1 MKAEQFAPLS
11 IFYTKGTATR
21 VFTIIN
27 TMGKKKKILKGTLIT
42 LGIIIISL
50 IALVAFS
57 PLIIQTYVNSESGTK
72 TINGI
77 VSDYLD
83 AEIDFNKIN
92 LKVWRNMPN
101 IELELI
107 NSEIISKAIRNDLTD
122 TLAKFDTLR
131 LSVNVVEFLKNDSI
145 IVNEV
150 LLSNPTVKAYTNTSG
165 KSNWEIYE
173 SDTTPDEDTSSFDYK
188 IIVKELLIDNLKASY
203 EDEASKM
210 IAEIDST
217 SISLSGDITS
227 SLLSITTELKAKAK
241 YDDGSS
247 QIEAKILPSTINLS
261 GNLNENDYELATNFG
276 QILADFSD
284 SSSNTRIVV
293 DSTNIFAHALIS
305 DSTYDLNTKI
315 SINLNEYG
323 DSELTFKDIPLNL
336 ELKAKCNSDFN
347 KFEIDTLNLTSNDL
361 FIHAAG
367 MAENMADSSW
377 NTDLALTLDIPHINN
392 VVDMIPESLTSELK
406 KYKISGGINFNGRAK
421 GTYKD
426 DIYPNIDANLTLND
440 VRAFVVEKNAE
451 VKVNLASDICYKSDK
466 QSESYIN
473 ISQLDASV
481 GETYLELKG
490 NAKNILA
497 DPYID
502 AKLKCNLNLDYISN
516 LFPIEDITY
525 KGQVSSDFEA
535 RFSLNNLMKF
545 NLPKIYMLGNINI
558 EKILLRIPSMKFF
571 VFGKNAT
578 ADVGINAMQSK
589 RTGKTHLSNAKI
601 ALDTLRVSYP
611 RTIDATIS
619 RLSLSAN
626 MEEPKNDVPQMRVSG
641 NLKGI
646 QAIVSDT
653 LFVSG
658 KAGRISM
665 SVRQD
670 TTDALI
676 PALKATLNLDSITYY
691 EPTMGAFLDSTRI
704 TLNGRPRV
712 RKFKRVDGKRVE
724 IDQSTRTSINIDSL
738 INLCTGVTDLE
749 TALKKFTFDGKIY
762 AKTARYM
769 SPYFDLRTSA
779 RKLDIT
785 FTDDTLYL
793 NNFMMRVG
801 KSGLRLNGQVENMRR
816 AFLRGRTLSANLSIS
831 SRNLDLNEILY
842 ANYAGEQAKIKD
854 DEAKKAAL
862 SKIEK
867 MKKGNPPMQNIN
879 VNDSVKAHYVD
890 SLRRTYNKRDLS
902 EIYKE
907 RMGKMKSFVEKAYSE
922 ELANSDNDTEEND
935 TASEID
941 YDTVPMSLITIP
953 ENLNCKVNL
962 KLDTIRFAGLKMNE
976 FTSDITIQNSTV
988 SIKDLRTTSN
998 VGDLKLNATYH
1009 CDTTEIAQAG
1019 IDLIGTDVTVE
1030 DLLNAIPMIDS
1041 ILPMLSSFEGKLDC
1055 ELSALTDLDKEMNP
1069 ILPSL
1074 QTACHIKGKNLVLLD
1089 GETFITIAKYL
1100 MFKKKTKNVIDN
1112 MSVEFTI
1119 DKNILS
1125 VYPFSLSMDKYKV
1138 AVSGKMNFD
1147 FKYFFHISV
1156 LEPKGLPIPLGI
1168 NVQSKTPKEKKKDK
1182 KSKDEEQEEEGELVD
1197 ETDDFE
1203 FRIVKPLYKDEKAI
1217 AQTINLANK
1226 TGLGRISMQQTL
1238 RTTIQGIIENY
1249 DKNAKKE

>member
-1 MKAEQFAPLS
+1 MEETEKNP
-11 IFYTKGTATR
+11 KR
-21 VFTIIN
+21 N
-27 TMGKKKKILKGTLIT
+27 KKKILKGTLIT
-42 LGIIIISL
+42 LGCI
-50 IALVAFS
+50 LVTLLLLAAFS

-72 TINGI
+72 TLNGI

-92 LKVWRNMPN
+92 LKFWKNAPN

-107 NSEIISKAIRNDLTD
+107 NSEVISKAINDDLTD
-122 TLAKFDTLR
+122 TLLKFDTLR
-131 LSVNVVEFLKNDSI
+131 LSVNLVEFLENDSI
-145 IVNEV
+145 IVNEI
-150 LLSNPTVKAYTNTSG
+150 LLSNPTIKAYTNADG

-173 SDTTPDEDTSSFDYK
+173 SDTTPDEDTTSFDYK
-188 IIVKELLIDNLKASY
+188 IKVKKLNIENLKASY
-203 EDEASKM
+203 EDESSQMK
-210 IAEIDST
+210 AEVDST
-217 SISLSGDITS
+217 SISLAGDITAE
-227 SLLSITTELKAKAK
+227 LVNLTTELKAKAK

-247 QIEAKILPSTINLS
+247 QINAKITPSTINITGSLTD
-261 GNLNENDYELATNFG
+261 NDYELATNFG
-276 QILADFSD
+276 QIIAEFSD
-284 SSSNTRIVV
+284 SSSLTKIVV
-293 DSTNIFAHALIS
+293 DSTDINAHAIIT

-315 SINLNEYG
+315 CILLDEYG
-323 DSELTFKDIPLNL
+323 DSELTFKDIPVNL
-336 ELKAKCNSDFN
+336 DLKAKCNSDFN
-347 KFEIDTLNLTSNDL
+347 KFEIDTLYLTSNDL
-361 FIHAAG
+361 HVNAAG
-367 MAENMADSSW
+367 TAENMADSSW
-377 NTDLALTLDIPHINN
+377 NTDLAISIDIPHLSN
-392 VVDMIPESLTSELK
+392 VIDMIPESLSAELK
-406 KYKISGGINFNGRAK
+406 KYKISGGVNFNGTAK

-426 DIYPNIDANLTLND
+426 DTYPNIDAKLALND
-440 VRAFVVEKNAE
+440 VRAVVLDKNAE

-466 QSESYIN
+466 KAESYIS
-473 ISQLDASV
+473 ISRLDASV
-481 GETYLELKG
+481 GETYLELTGK
-490 NAKNILA
+490 AKNILA

-535 RFSLNNLMKF
+535 KFSLNNLKKF

-558 EKILLRIPSMKFF
+558 EKILLRIPSQKIF

-578 ADVGINAMQSK
+578 ADVGINSMQSK
-589 RTGKTHLSNAKI
+589 RTGKTHLSNARI
-601 ALDTLRVSYP
+601 ALDTLRISAP
-611 RTIDATIS
+611 RTIDATVS
-619 RLSLSAN
+619 RLNLSAN
-626 MEEPKNDVPQMRVSG
+626 MEEPKNDIPQMRVSG

-646 QAIVSDT
+646 QAIISDT

-712 RKFKRVDGKRVE
+712 RKYKRVDGKRVE
-724 IDQSTRTSINIDSL
+724 IDQSTRTSVNMDSL

-749 TALKKFTFDGKIY
+749 TALKKFTFDGKIF

-769 SPYFDLRTSA
+769 SPYFDLRTAA

-785 FTDDTLYL
+785 FTDDTLLL

-801 KSGLRLNGQVENMRR
+801 KSGIRLNGKIENMRR
-816 AFLRGRTLSANLSIS
+816 AFLRGRTLSADLSIS

-854 DEAKKAAL
+854 DEAKKAAM
-862 SKIEK
+862 SKIGK
-867 MKKGNPPMQNIN
+867 TRNPMPLTPKTN
-879 VNDSVKAHYVD
+879 VSDSVKAHYVD
-890 SLRRTYNKRDLS
+890 SMRRAYSKRDLS
-902 EIYKE
+902 EIYNE
-907 RMGKMKSFVEKAYSE
+907 RMGKMKAFIEKAYNE
-922 ELANSDNDTEEND
+922 ELALSDKDEEAND
-935 TASEID
+935 TATEID

-953 ENLNCKVNL
+953 SNLNCNVKM

-976 FTSDITIQNSTV
+976 FNGGITIQNSTV

-1009 CDTTEIAQAG
+1009 CDTTEIAKAG
-1019 IDLIGTDVTVE
+1019 IDLIGTNVKVE
-1030 DLLNAIPMIDS
+1030 DLLTAMPMIDS

-1055 ELSALTDLDKEMNP
+1055 ELSAMTDLDKEMNP

-1074 QTACHIKGKNLVLLD
+1074 QTACHINGKDLVLLD
-1089 GETFITIAKYL
+1089 GETFSTVAKYL

-1125 VYPFSLSMDKYKV
+1125 VYPFSISMDKYKV

-1168 NVQSKTPKEKKKDK
+1168 NVQSKTKDK
-1182 KSKDEEQEEEGELVD
+1182 KKGGKKTKEEEEEEGELVD

-1217 AQTINLANK
+1217 AQSINLANK
-1226 TGLGRISMQQTL
+1226 TGLGRISLQQTL
-1238 RTTIQGIIENY
+1238 RTSIQEIIDTYNK
-1249 DKNAKKE
+1249 DDKKE